1 MRFKMSIQSSAD
13 IMFIYFI
20 FVVFLFTLVV
30 CILVIYCYKRN
41 KTNIKIYPL
50 EVPKIEKVYALLQL
64 ENNDAEFIGL
74 EYNKGNLRCFS
85 VDATKTP
92 TNFPINTLPR

>member
-1 MRFKMSIQSSAD
+1 MRFKMSIQFLAD
-13 IMFIYFI
+13 VMFIYFI
-20 FVVFLFTLVV
+20 GVGFLFSLVI
-30 CILVIYCYKRN
+30 CILVIRYFKRN
-41 KTNIKIYPL
+41 NTNINIYSL

-85 VDATKTP
+85 VDATKTS
-92 TNFPINTLPR
+92 NIFPINTLPR